1 MRDAWI
7 GAQQL
12 FDAWP
17 FAAGTPEDV
26 AYNGTLRRLRDALDG
41 LAEQRSSWRDVAAL
55 TRQILLEAQAKGN
68 DFGLSVPPGTPL
80 PTREQWEDM
89 HCHALPDGRRVLV
102 TARPWHPGLED
113 QKADEAATYDLQQV
127 HLGESLQA
135 HLELEPCPADPFW
148 IRALGGSYAQYKSIG
163 QRQAARAVALAEP
176 GSTVIT
182 CLPTGHGKTALV
194 QAPALLASNRTGVT
208 LVVVPT
214 VVLALDME
222 RRAQELLNSHGRRSP
237 SGRYA
242 YIGDL
247 DENLKQQIQE
257 DIRTG
262 KQRLVFTNPESLVSS
277 LKSAL
282 EDAAEAGHLQY
293 FVIDEAHLVGQWGDG
308 FRPEFQTMS
317 VHRRTWLS
325 TAPPGRAPVTVC
337 MSATLTEQQIA
348 TLEKLFAG
356 PVPAEIVWGAQVRH
370 EPSYY
375 IDAFTNEEQ
384 RTEAVLNA
392 IDRLP
397 KPLALY
403 VTERKDAKAWADRL
417 RTVGFARVADVAGY
431 SSPDQRREAMEGWS
445 GRSASGPIPTR
456 YDIIVGTSAF
466 GLGVDLPDV
475 RSVVHAC
482 LPETVDRYYQE
493 VGRTGRDG
501 RPSVAYLASAPR
513 DEPVAEGINRQ
524 AIIGADKAWS
534 RWRWMW
540 TLRDK
545 TYARPRHYLVN
556 LDSIPDNVHVTSE
569 ANRDWNIR
577 TLNLML
583 RAGLIGLHVPEPPQR
598 HDDEPRAAFQERLD
612 RFYEVASTHVDVT
625 LEDTQTNDEEYF
637 RAQFEAERR
646 RSTTAQ
652 RRALA
657 DLRILL
663 RGDRCTGEVL
673 SSYYRVQQ
681 GGAPLLTGVNCR
693 GCPSCRSTGLP
704 QETGFYKLAG
714 DPHPLV
720 PAPRQ
725 TRRDPLWSMRG
736 AASCLSLWWATET
749 DLQAKVPRLLEMLAL
764 RGMNVIGGPGIT
776 PDLAAALQDDV
787 APRPIVCDTDTD
799 LLRFYEGPLVWVLG
813 NEPSPID
820 SVLRSRLGS
829 PDVTYLL
836 HPRATPD
843 PDRPSLPFM
852 ALHPQSFPLQNALE
866 SF

>member
-1 MRDAWI
+1 MRDNWI

-12 FDAWP
+12 FDTWP
-17 FAAGTPEDV
+17 FIDPMPEDTE
-26 AYNGTLRRLRDALDG
+26 YSGTLRRLKDALDD
-41 LAEQRSSWRDVAAL
+41 LAERRSSWRDVAAL
-55 TRQILLEAQAKGN
+55 TRQILLEAQARGN
-68 DFGLSVPPGTPL
+68 TSGLSVPPGAPL
-80 PTREQWEDM
+80 PTRPQWEQM
-89 HCHALPDGRRVLV
+89 HCFALPDGRRILV
-102 TARPWHPGLED
+102 TARPWHPGASH
-113 QKADEAATYDLQQV
+113 QKAEEAAQYDLQQI
-127 HLGESLQA
+127 HLGESLQH

-148 IRALGGSYAQYKSIG
+148 TRALGDAYAQYKSIG

-176 GSTVIT
+176 GSTVIA

-194 QAPALLASNRTGVT
+194 QAPALLASSRTGVT

-222 RRAQELLNSHGRRSP
+222 RRARELLSTRGRQSP
-237 SGRYA
+237 TGRYA

-247 DENLKQQIQE
+247 DENLKQQVRE
-257 DIRTG
+257 DIRSG
-262 KQRLVFTNPESLVSS
+262 RQRLVFTNPESLVSG

-293 FVIDEAHLVGQWGDG
+293 FVVDEAHLVEQWGEG

-325 TAPPGRAPVTVC
+325 AAPPGRAPVTVC
-337 MSATLTEQQIA
+337 MSATLTEQQVT

-356 PVPAEIVWGAQVRH
+356 PKPAEIVWGAQLRH

-375 IDAFTNEEQ
+375 NDAFTNEEE
-384 RTEAVLNA
+384 RTGAILRA

-403 VTERKDAKAWADRL
+403 VTERKDARAWVDRL
-417 RTVGFARVADVAGY
+417 RAAGFARVADVAGY
-431 SSPDQRREAMEGWS
+431 SSPDERRRAVEGWG
-445 GRSASGPIPTR
+445 GRSASGPIATQ
-456 YDIIVGTSAF
+456 YDIVVGTSAF

-513 DEPVAEGINRQ
+513 DLPVAEGINRQ

-540 TLRDK
+540 TVRDK
-545 TYARPRHYLVN
+545 TYTRPRHYLVN
-556 LDSIPDNVHVTSE
+556 LDSIPDNVHDTSE

-583 RAGLIGLHVPEPPQR
+583 RAGLISLHVPEPPQR
-598 HDDEPRAAFQERLD
+598 NDGETRAPFQERLD

-625 LEDTQTNDEEYF
+625 LEDTQTNDEEHF
-637 RAQFEAERR
+637 RARFEGERR
-646 RSTTAQ
+646 RSIAAQ
-652 RRALA
+652 RNALT
-657 DLRILL
+657 DLRTLL
-663 RGDRCTGEVL
+663 RGDRCSGEVL
-673 SSYYRVQQ
+673 STYYRVPQ
-681 GGAPLLTGVNCR
+681 GSATLLTGVNCR

-704 QETGFYKLAG
+704 GDNGFYKLAG

-720 PAPRQ
+720 PAPNRAS
-725 TRRDPLWSMRG
+725 RDPLRSMRG
-736 AASCLSLWWATET
+736 TASCLSLWWGT
-749 DLQAKVPRLLEMLAL
+749 DADRQAQLPRLLEMLAL
-764 RGMNVIGGPGIT
+764 RGMNVVGGPGVT
-776 PDLAAALQDDV
+776 SQLVEALQDDV
-787 APRPIVCDTDTD
+787 APRPIICDTDAD
-799 LLRFYEGPLVWVLG
+799 LLRFYEGPIVWVLDD
-813 NEPSPID
+813 EPSSMD
-820 SVLRSRLGS
+820 RVLRSRLGS
-829 PDVTYLL
+829 PDMTYLI
-836 HPRATPD
+836 HPRSTPD
-843 PDRPSLPFM
+843 PNRPDLPFTT
-852 ALHPQSFPLQNALE
+852 LHPQSFPLQNALE

>member
-1 MRDAWI
+1 VRDSWI

-12 FDAWP
+12 FDTWP
-17 FAAGTPEDV
+17 FVVPTPEEPE
-26 AYNGTLRRLRDALDG
+26 YSGTLRRLKDALDG
-41 LAEQRSSWRDVAAL
+41 LAEQTASWRDVAAL
-55 TRQILLEAQAKGN
+55 TRQILLEAQASGN
-68 DFGLSVPPGTPL
+68 TYGLSIPPGAPL
-80 PTREQWEDM
+80 PTREQWEQM
-89 HCHALPDGRRVLV
+89 HCHALPDSRRVLV
-102 TARPWHPGLED
+102 TARPWHPGGED
-113 QKADEAATYDLQQV
+113 QKADEAATYDLEQV
-127 HLGESLQA
+127 HLGESLQPQ
-135 HLELEPCPADPFW
+135 LELEPCPADPFW
-148 IRALGGSYAQYKSIG
+148 IRALGSRYAQYKSIG

-176 GSTVIT
+176 GSTVIA

-194 QAPALLASNRTGVT
+194 QAPALLASNRIGVT

-222 RRAQELLNSHGRRSP
+222 RRAQELLNSRGRRSP

-242 YIGDL
+242 YIGGL
-247 DENLKQQIQE
+247 DENLKQQIRE

-262 KQRLVFTNPESLVSS
+262 KQRLVFTNPESLVSG

-282 EDAAEAGHLQY
+282 EDAAEAGHLHY
-293 FVIDEAHLVGQWGDG
+293 FVIDEAHLVEQWGEG

-325 TAPPGRAPVTVC
+325 AAPPGRAPVTVC
-337 MSATLTEQQIA
+337 MSATLTEQQVT
-348 TLEKLFAG
+348 TLEKLFAD
-356 PVPAEIVWGAQVRH
+356 PKPAEIVWGAQVRH

-375 IDAFTNEEQ
+375 IDAFTDEEQ
-384 RTEAVLNA
+384 RTEAILRA

-403 VTERKDAKAWADRL
+403 VTERKDAKAWLDRL
-417 RTVGFARVADVAGY
+417 RTAGFARVADVAGY
-431 SSPDQRREAMEGWS
+431 SSPDERRSAVEGWS

-456 YDIIVGTSAF
+456 YDIVVGTSAF

-545 TYARPRHYLVN
+545 TYPRQRHYLVN
-556 LDSIPDNVHVTSE
+556 LDSIPDNVHDTSE

-625 LEDTQTNDEEYF
+625 LEDTQTNDEEHF
-637 RAQFEAERR
+637 RTRFEAERR
-646 RSTTAQ
+646 RSITAQ
-652 RRALA
+652 RQALS
-657 DLRILL
+657 DLRTLL

-673 SSYYRVQQ
+673 RTYYRVQQ

-693 GCPSCRSTGLP
+693 GCPSCRTTGLP
-704 QETGFYKLAG
+704 QENGFYKLAG

-720 PAPRQ
+720 PAPRR
-725 TRRDPLWSMRG
+725 TSRDPLRSMRG
-736 AASCLSLWWATET
+736 TASCLSLWWGTET
-749 DLQAKVPRLLEMLAL
+749 DRQVKVPRLLEMLAL

-776 PDLAAALQDDV
+776 PSLAEALQEDV
-787 APRPIVCDTDTD
+787 APRPIICDTDAD
-799 LLRFYEGPLVWVLG
+799 LLRFYEGPIVWVLDDDL
-813 NEPSPID
+813 SPMD
-820 SVLRSRLGS
+820 RVLRSRLDS
-829 PDVTYLL
+829 PDVTYLI
-836 HPRATPD
+836 HARSTPD
-843 PDRPSLPFM
+843 PSRPGLAFG
-852 ALHPQSFPLQNALE
+852 ALHAQSFSVQTALE